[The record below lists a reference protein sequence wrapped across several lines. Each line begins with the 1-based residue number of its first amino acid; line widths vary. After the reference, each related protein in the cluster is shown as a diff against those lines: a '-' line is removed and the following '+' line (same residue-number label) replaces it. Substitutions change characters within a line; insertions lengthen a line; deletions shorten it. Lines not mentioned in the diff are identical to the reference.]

1 MYKLVFSYY
10 QVKTNKFTGYRPIYL
25 RKNKAFK
32 KYTQKKFFTIHEGLE
47 QLKKTHTKILFT
59 HGFVYIIEA
68 TLEKNDKLIDISNKV
83 VFDYL

>member
-1 MYKLVFSYY
+1 MYEIVFSYY
-10 QVKTNKFTGYRPIYL
+10 QVKTSKFTGYRPVYL

-32 KYTQKKFFTIHEGLE
+32 KNIHKKFFTIHEGLE
-47 QLKKTHTKILFT
+47 ELKSVYTKILFT

-68 TLEKNDKLIDISNKV
+68 TLERNDKLIDISNKV